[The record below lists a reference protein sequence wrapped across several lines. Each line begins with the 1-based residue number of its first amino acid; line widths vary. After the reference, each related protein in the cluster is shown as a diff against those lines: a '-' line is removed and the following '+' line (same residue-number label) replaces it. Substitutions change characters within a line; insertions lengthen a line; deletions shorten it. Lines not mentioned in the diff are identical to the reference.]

1 MEFPV
6 KYELSIGY
14 CGLNNHK
21 VCVMSLLRNIRGHVS
36 SAADAA
42 SPHGTLA
49 PSIARLF
56 LAFLKLGATSFGG
69 PSIVVYIR
77 QLAVEK
83 MRWMQETS
91 FFEGVALC
99 QILPG
104 ATAMQTAAYVGF
116 YVRGL
121 LGAAAAFIGFGLPSF
136 ILMLVF
142 SALYVRSHNI
152 AQVVSAFSGL
162 QVIIVAIIAN
172 AVVSFG
178 RTTLKDWKSVAISLT
193 SAVMFRLGISPIV
206 VIVFAMMLGV
216 ILHIDATSLSSKI
229 EPIFRRSHV
238 GLIFL
243 LVFTGASFILL
254 FIFSRQLFDLA
265 WLMSVINLFSFGG
278 GFACLPLMLHEVV
291 DVRHWLDG
299 PTFLN
304 GIILGQITPG
314 PISISATFVGYLLRG
329 PIGALVATIGTFL
342 PAFLLLIVTAPYF
355 KRLLASSR
363 FVAAAGGT
371 LCSFVGLLIT
381 VGMRFSLDVHWDPVR
396 FLFACGSFVAL
407 LLGTDVLWVV
417 LAGTAVSILFI

>member
-1 MEFPV
+1 
-6 KYELSIGY
+6 
-14 CGLNNHK
+14 
-21 VCVMSLLRNIRGHVS
+21 MSLLRNIKGNVS
-36 SAADAA
+36 SAADTVA
-42 SPHGTLA
+42 PHSMPA
-49 PSIARLF
+49 PSIACLF

-77 QLAVEK
+77 RLAVEK
-83 MRWMQETS
+83 MRWMQEAS
-91 FFEGVALC
+91 FLEGVALS

-116 YVRGL
+116 SVRGL

-136 ILMLVF
+136 ILMMVF

-162 QVIIVAIIAN
+162 QVVVVAIIAS

-178 RTTLKDWKSVAISLT
+178 RTTLKDWKSAAISLT
-193 SAVMFRLGISPIV
+193 SAVMFGLGINPII
-206 VIVFAMMLGV
+206 VIVCAMVLGMV
-216 ILHIDATSLSSKI
+216 LHIDATSLNSKI
-229 EPIFRRSHV
+229 EMTSQRSQA
-238 GLIFL
+238 GMISL
-243 LVFTGASFILL
+243 LVFAGVALILL

-314 PISISATFVGYLLRG
+314 PISITATFVGYLVRG
-329 PIGALVATIGTFL
+329 PIGALVATIGTFM
-342 PAFLLLIVTAPYF
+342 PAFLLLTVTAPYF
-355 KRLLASSR
+355 KRLLASSK

-396 FLFACGSFVAL
+396 ILLAGSSLVAL

-417 LAGTAVSILFI
+417 LAGTALSILFI

>member
-1 MEFPV
+1 
-6 KYELSIGY
+6 
-14 CGLNNHK
+14 
-21 VCVMSLLRNIRGHVS
+21 MSSSQNIECNVS
-36 SAADAA
+36 SAVD
-42 SPHGTLA
+42 TLAPPSMPA

-69 PSIVVYIR
+69 PSMVVYIR

-83 MRWMQETS
+83 MRWMQEAF

-121 LGAAAAFIGFGLPSF
+121 LGAVAAFIGFGLPAF

-152 AQVVSAFSGL
+152 AQVVSAFNGL
-162 QVIIVAIIAN
+162 QAIIVAIIAN
-172 AVVSFG
+172 AAVSFG
-178 RTTLKDWKSVAISLT
+178 RTTLKDWKSVAIGLT

-206 VIVFAMMLGV
+206 VIVFAMILGV
-216 ILHIDATSLSSKI
+216 VLHIDATSLSSKA
-229 EPIFRRSHV
+229 ESTSRRSHA
-238 GLIFL
+238 GPIFL
-243 LVFTGASFILL
+243 LGFTGAALILL
-254 FIFSRQLFDLA
+254 FIFSRQLFELA
-265 WLMSVINLFSFGG
+265 SLMSVVNLFSFGG
-278 GFACLPLMLHEVV
+278 GFACIPLMLHEVV

-299 PTFLN
+299 PTFLK

-314 PISISATFVGYLLRG
+314 PITITATFVGYLLRG
-329 PIGALVATIGTFL
+329 AIGALVATIGMYL
-342 PAFLLLIVTAPYF
+342 PSFLLLIVTAPYF
-355 KRLLASSR
+355 KRLLASSK
-363 FVAAAGGT
+363 FVAAAGGA

-396 FLFACGSFVAL
+396 LLLACGSFVAL
-407 LLGTDVLWVV
+407 FLGTDILWVV
-417 LAGTAVSILFI
+417 LVGTALSILLI

>member
-1 MEFPV
+1 
-6 KYELSIGY
+6 
-14 CGLNNHK
+14 
-21 VCVMSLLRNIRGHVS
+21 MSLSRDMKCKAS
-36 SAADAA
+36 SVADTA
-42 SPHGTLA
+42 SPISMSA
-49 PSIARLF
+49 PSIAGLF

-77 QLAVEK
+77 RLAVEK
-83 MRWMQETS
+83 MRWMQEAS

-116 YVRGL
+116 SVRGL
-121 LGAAAAFIGFGLPSF
+121 LGAATAFVGFGLPAF
-136 ILMLVF
+136 ILMLIF

-162 QVIIVAIIAN
+162 QVIVVAIIAN

-178 RTTLKDWKSVAISLT
+178 RTTLKDWKSVAISLA
-193 SAVMFRLGISPIV
+193 SAVMFRSGVSPIG
-206 VIVFAMMLGV
+206 VIVFAMILGV
-216 ILHIDATSLSSKI
+216 VLHIDATSLSSKI
-229 EPIFRRSHV
+229 ESTSQRSRTGPIS
-238 GLIFL
+238 L
-243 LVFTGASFILL
+243 LVFTGAALILL

-265 WLMSVINLFSFGG
+265 WLMSVISLFSFGG
-278 GFACLPLMLHEVV
+278 GFACIPLMFHEVV
-291 DVRHWLDG
+291 DVRHWVDG

-304 GIILGQITPG
+304 GIVLGQITPG

-355 KRLLASSR
+355 KRLLASSK

-381 VGMRFSLDVHWDPVR
+381 AAMRFGLDVHWDPIR
-396 FLFACGSFVAL
+396 ILLACGSFVAL

-417 LAGTAVSILFI
+417 LVGTALSILLF

>member
-1 MEFPV
+1 
-6 KYELSIGY
+6 
-14 CGLNNHK
+14 
-21 VCVMSLLRNIRGHVS
+21 
-36 SAADAA
+36 
-42 SPHGTLA
+42 
-49 PSIARLF
+49 
-56 LAFLKLGATSFGG
+56 
-69 PSIVVYIR
+69 
-77 QLAVEK
+77 
-83 MRWMQETS
+83 MQEAS
-91 FFEGVALC
+91 FLEGVALC

-116 YVRGL
+116 IVRGL
-121 LGAAAAFIGFGLPSF
+121 LGAAAAFIGFGLPAF
-136 ILMLVF
+136 ILMLIF

-152 AQVVSAFSGL
+152 AQVISAFSGL
-162 QVIIVAIIAN
+162 QVIVVAIIAS

-178 RTTLKDWKSVAISLT
+178 RTTLKDWKSAAIILT
-193 SAVMFRLGISPIV
+193 SGAMFGLGINPIF
-206 VIVFAMMLGV
+206 VIVFAMIQGV
-216 ILHIDATSLSSKI
+216 VLHLDATSLSSKI
-229 EPIFRRSHV
+229 ESTSQRSQT
-238 GLIFL
+238 GLILL
-243 LVFTGASFILL
+243 LVFIAAAFILL

-278 GFACLPLMLHEVV
+278 GFACIPLMLHEVV

-342 PAFLLLIVTAPYF
+342 PAFLLLIVTAPSF
-355 KRLLASSR
+355 KRLLASSK

-396 FLFACGSFVAL
+396 ILLACSSLVAL
-407 LLGTDVLWVV
+407 LLGTEVLWVV
-417 LAGTAVSILFI
+417 LAGTALSILLL